1 MIRLRLHR
9 ALSKIYIVLTWTWA
23 GGVPT
28 GFAISLGLEEEKRL
42 KELKAQELTGPVSG
56 TTGRIV
62 DWLQRGLC
70 FEATP
75 VEFMQA
81 GRQPCNRGQ
90 KVASEV
96 LLCFRNRRNP
106 KPYLSL
112 AGTMCAAGAQPESP

>member
-1 MIRLRLHR
+1 M
-9 ALSKIYIVLTWTWA
+9 
-23 GGVPT
+23 PT

-106 KPYLSL
+106 KPYLSFSDSFWSP
-112 AGTMCAAGAQPESP
+112 GSPIPEDYVNSTDE